1 MNDLKEDFLEE
12 SRNKNEQNCSF
23 EEFTLKEP
31 KENTYNNLNYFSYET
46 QGETPNNENQLNII
60 NKGFENPNS
69 KVYLSDYNVNI
80 EENLDDFSDISHEY
94 LYDNKS
100 DHNSLLF
107 DDSEKKKYIF
117 KIHSND
123 KIRKGNHIPKEKKRK
138 MGRKRKEDNNI
149 ISDIKSQ
156 HNKLSIDNVIRKI
169 KVKFNQFIIKHINK
183 KYLGDKKLMKID
195 AEVIKDG
202 SVTFNLNLLKS
213 TIKDFLINNKIS
225 SKYKGKISNKEILER
240 IEDNKVKEFLYMT
253 YEDCLKKYFC
263 MNKYDFFKNFGYC
276 NENLYCNLH
285 LEINEK
291 KVWDELFKEGL
302 TNHFLKKKKRR
313 TISIEYKIINKMKKK
328 KFFD

>member
-1 MNDLKEDFLEE
+1 M
-12 SRNKNEQNCSF
+12 
-23 EEFTLKEP
+23 
-31 KENTYNNLNYFSYET
+31 
-46 QGETPNNENQLNII
+46 
-60 NKGFENPNS
+60 
-69 KVYLSDYNVNI
+69 
-80 EENLDDFSDISHEY
+80 
-94 LYDNKS
+94 
-100 DHNSLLF
+100 F

-138 MGRKRKEDNNI
+138 MGRKRKEKNNI
-149 ISDIKSQ
+149 ISNVKSV
-156 HNKLSIDNVIRKI
+156 HNKLSVDNVIRKI

-225 SKYKGKISNKEILER
+225 SKYKGTITNKEILQT
-240 IEDNKVKEFLYMT
+240 IEDNKVNEFISLT

-263 MNKYDFFKNFGYC
+263 MNKYDFFKKFEYC
-276 NENLYCNLH
+276 NDKLYCNLG

-291 KVWDELFKEGL
+291 KVWDELLKEGL
-302 TNHFLKKKKRR
+302 SNHFLKKKKRR
-313 TISIEYKIINKMKKK
+313 MISEEYKIINKMKKK